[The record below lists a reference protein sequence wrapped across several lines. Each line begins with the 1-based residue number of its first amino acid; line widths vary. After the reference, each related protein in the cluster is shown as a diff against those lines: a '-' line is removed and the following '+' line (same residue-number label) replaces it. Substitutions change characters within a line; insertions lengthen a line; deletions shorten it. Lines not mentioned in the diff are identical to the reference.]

1 MIKIL
6 DYVNPLSFFIAFCIG
21 IFVVYISTP
30 EPKVIFKYPTPD
42 NVDKNVYKDHSDTCY
57 KYEATEV
64 KCSEDAIK
72 NDLQYIEEEKKKK
85 KPLGLFG
92 TLKSKFFKSN

>member
-30 EPKVIFKYPTPD
+30 EPKVIYKYPTPD
-42 NVDKNVYKDHSDTCY
+42 NVDKNIYKDPRPETSWSVRSMPRFVLSSY
-57 KYEATEV
+57 
-64 KCSEDAIK
+64 SLR
-72 NDLQYIEEEKKKK
+72 DLFIENK
-85 KPLGLFG
+85 
-92 TLKSKFFKSN
+92 

>member
-30 EPKVIFKYPTPD
+30 EPKVIYKYPTPD
-42 NVDKNVYKDHSDTCY
+42 NVDKNIYKDQSDTCY

-64 KCSEDAIK
+64 KCEGNAIK
-72 NDLQYIEEEKKKK
+72 MIYNILKKKK
-85 KPLGLFG
+85 RK
-92 TLKSKFFKSN
+92 KEKKIYMK